1 MKELWDRAKTI
12 CLAMVKSEDEKGKL
26 SRNLSMVRNL
36 VKRDH
41 TYVFMTSSQF
51 AIKQLQNDVEKL
63 RSCLNLAGAGNDL
76 LIDFEVDESTTLK
89 IEPASISRPTENLS
103 RTQVNQFTST
113 MPLNPPSSS

>member
-1 MKELWDRAKTI
+1 MYKMENMKELWDRAKTI

-63 RSCLNLAGAGNDL
+63 RSCLNLAGAGNDG
-76 LIDFEVDESTTLK
+76 I
-89 IEPASISRPTENLS
+89 
-103 RTQVNQFTST
+103 Q
-113 MPLNPPSSS
+113 